1 MNNTQMIQG
10 TQIVPSIKIGQDTL
24 QTYADLIKAFDKNQL
39 TILFNAVTGYIAIVD
54 TDGSKLFEIGEED

>member
-1 MNNTQMIQG
+1 MNNTQIIQG

>member
-10 TQIVPSIKIGQDTL
+10 AQITPSIKIGQDTL
-24 QTYADLIKAFDKNQL
+24 QTYAELIKAFDKNQL

-54 TDGSKLFEIGEED
+54 ADGSKLFEIGEED